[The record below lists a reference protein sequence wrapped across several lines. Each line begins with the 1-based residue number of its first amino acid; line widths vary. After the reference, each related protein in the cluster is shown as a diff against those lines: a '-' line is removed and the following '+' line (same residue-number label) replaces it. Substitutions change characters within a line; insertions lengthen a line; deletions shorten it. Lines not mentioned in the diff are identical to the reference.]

1 MQFLWLYI
9 PRDGSAV
16 YGDNEKKAKKIR
28 TYVDGKLVIG
38 DDGLLLH
45 DENGVPLS
53 GDVRNNWVGVSIL
66 QALFVKEHNAVCDAI
81 KVREA
86 SLLSICLVI
95 RKNLLF
101 LTSCH
106 WKNCY
111 VPRH

>member
-1 MQFLWLYI
+1 M
-9 PRDGSAV
+9 
-16 YGDNEKKAKKIR
+16 
-28 TYVDGKLVIG
+28 IG
-38 DDGLLLH
+38 DDVLLLH

-106 WKNCY
+106 
-111 VPRH
+111 

>member
-1 MQFLWLYI
+1 M
-9 PRDGSAV
+9 
-16 YGDNEKKAKKIR
+16 
-28 TYVDGKLVIG
+28 IG

-106 WKNCY
+106 
-111 VPRH
+111 

>member
-1 MQFLWLYI
+1 M
-9 PRDGSAV
+9 
-16 YGDNEKKAKKIR
+16 
-28 TYVDGKLVIG
+28 IG

-66 QALFVKEHNAVCDAI
+66 QALFVKEHNVVCDAI

-106 WKNCY
+106 
-111 VPRH
+111 

>member
-1 MQFLWLYI
+1 M
-9 PRDGSAV
+9 
-16 YGDNEKKAKKIR
+16 
-28 TYVDGKLVIG
+28 IG

-86 SLLSICLVI
+86 SLLSICFVF

-101 LTSCH
+101 LTSCQH
-106 WKNCY
+106 TNKIVIYQYINLFPLC
-111 VPRH
+111 

>member
-1 MQFLWLYI
+1 M
-9 PRDGSAV
+9 
-16 YGDNEKKAKKIR
+16 
-28 TYVDGKLVIG
+28 IG

-66 QALFVKEHNAVCDAI
+66 QALFVKEHNVVCDAI

-86 SLLSICLVI
+86 SLLSICFVF

-101 LTSCH
+101 LTSCQH
-106 WKNCY
+106 TNKIVIYQYINLFPLC
-111 VPRH
+111 

>member
-1 MQFLWLYI
+1 M
-9 PRDGSAV
+9 
-16 YGDNEKKAKKIR
+16 
-28 TYVDGKLVIG
+28 IG

-86 SLLSICLVI
+86 SLLFICLVI
-95 RKNLLF
+95 GKNLLF

-106 WKNCY
+106 
-111 VPRH
+111 